1 MECLKDRFYDGV
13 ILDGRFQTVSPL
25 NHGSFGMVFMA
36 KDLITDDF
44 VAIKCLTKK
53 SAAND
58 SDSSFAIDEC
68 SE

>member
-13 ILDGRFQTVSPL
+13 VLDGRFKTVSPL

-36 KDLITDDF
+36 EDLTTNEM

-53 SAAND
+53 SAITD
-58 SDSSFAIDEC
+58 
-68 SE
+68 